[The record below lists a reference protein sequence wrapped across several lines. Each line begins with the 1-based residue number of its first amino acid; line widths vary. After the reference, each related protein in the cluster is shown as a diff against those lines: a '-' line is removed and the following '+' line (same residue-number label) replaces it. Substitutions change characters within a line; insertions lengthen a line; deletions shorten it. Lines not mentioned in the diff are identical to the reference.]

1 MTTAVKTKRF
11 TQRILISMSWIRAV
25 ALLMQVSYMVWFI
38 NPIPVAAWVFIAA
51 QGCLLLAGW
60 LNQKLRMGDMALL
73 LNLCLDLLFLAGYV
87 YFTGGV
93 SNPLISLLLLAVVT
107 ASVAL
112 RQWLAFGVLTLAVVL
127 YSLLF
132 LYQPESAHGSNFSS
146 HLAGMWLVF
155 IASASLLFYVA
166 SYLSRA
172 IRQQEKRIKRHE
184 QRQLR
189 DDYITALGLS
199 AADAAHQMNT
209 PLATLAVM
217 IDDALQ
223 NDELKQQELQLMQQ
237 QIECC
242 QSIAQSRQQQ
252 FDELKSGKFQ
262 VVDVKQIIQQLISGF
277 RLLQPEAQVE
287 LKQQPPAGK
296 VKSHIGLHS
305 ALLNLAD
312 NAAKASQQAGRKSL
326 ELNVFTDKQYC
337 TIEIIDHG
345 PGMTRDIIEAYGWR
359 PREDTTTKSSERM
372 GVGTLIS
379 NASIEYV
386 DGQLAVKSNDNG
398 VAVSVRLPLVTV

>member
-1 MTTAVKTKRF
+1 MAAVEKKRF

-25 ALLMQVSYMVWFI
+25 ALLMQVIYMVGFV
-38 NPIPVAAWVFIAA
+38 IPVHFAAWVFIVA
-51 QGCLLLAGW
+51 QTCLLFAGW
-60 LNQKLRMGDMALL
+60 LNQKLKMGDTALL
-73 LNLCLDLLFLAGYV
+73 LNLSLDVLFLAGYV

-93 SNPLISLLLLAVVT
+93 SNPLISLLLLPVVT

-112 RQWLAFGVLTLAVVL
+112 RQLLAFGVLTLAIGL

-132 LYQPESAHGSNFSS
+132 LYQSEHIHGSNFSS

-155 IASASLLFYVA
+155 IASAGLLFYVA

-172 IRQQEKRIKRHE
+172 IRQQENRIKKHE

-217 IDDALQ
+217 IDDALL
-223 NDELKQQELQLMQQ
+223 NDDLKQQDLQLMQQ
-237 QIECC
+237 QIERC
-242 QSIAQSRQQQ
+242 QNISQNRQQH

-262 VVDVKQIIQQLISGF
+262 VVEVRQIVQQLINGF
-277 RLLQPEAQVE
+277 RLLQPEVQIL
-287 LKQQPPAGK
+287 LKQRSVKGK

-305 ALLNLAD
+305 ALLNLID

-326 ELNVFTDKQYC
+326 EINVLTDKHYC
-337 TIEIIDHG
+337 TMEIIDHG
-345 PGMTRDIIEAYGWR
+345 PGMTRDIIKDYGWR
-359 PREDTTTKSSERM
+359 PREDATTKSSERM

-398 VAVSVRLPLVTV
+398 VTVSVRLPLVTV